1 MSKMSRYFFSLQ
13 EASEFKME
21 QQYDNPDREEYPS
34 TGANENASVT
44 VRGHGCR
51 GFVSGASGSGQHPH
65 DSGTTPAGSAFP
77 AQESEIPF

>member
-1 MSKMSRYFFSLQ
+1 MSNMSRYFYRLS
-13 EASEFKME
+13 EASDFQME
-21 QQYDNPDREEYPS
+21 QQYKHHHREEYPS

-51 GFVSGASGSGQHPH
+51 GFVSGASRSGQHPH
-65 DSGTTPAGSAFP
+65 DSGTTSTGSAFP